1 MQQQVQQNA
10 LQLFMQNQAEALQ
23 AQREQLDASMR
34 LHEAQAQQ
42 QFQEAMQAQR
52 DQARADALAA
62 EARLDAI
69 RAEMTY
75 QQVTQQQHVD
85 AQTAAIQASAQAVA
99 AQQHAIDTTANA
111 AQTAATAMATQVT
124 APRANTSSAG
134 GALPLPPSTVGV
146 DMLDTAEQDPIK
158 LSINW
163 RALEQSLRLRAKNF
177 SLSLSLSPTMRA
189 LKPAVSR

>member
-1 MQQQVQQNA
+1 M
-10 LQLFMQNQAEALQ
+10 LCSCSC
-23 AQREQLDASMR
+23 RTR
-34 LHEAQAQQ
+34 LKLSKLSVNRW
-42 QFQEAMQAQR
+42 MQACACTR
-52 DQARADALAA
+52 LKLSSSSRRPCKLNVTKLARMLWPQKPVSTPSVGT
-62 EARLDAI
+62 
-69 RAEMTY
+69 EMTY
-75 QQVTQQQHVD
+75 TQVTQQQHVD

-124 APRANTSSAG
+124 APRASTSSAG

-146 DMLDTAEQDPIK
+146 DMLDTAEQDPVK

-177 SLSLSLSPTMRA
+177 SLSLSLSPTMHA